1 MGTELHVEVFTRV
14 GMRDAAAGVEFL
26 KHYCDALPELAP
38 QKYGLTEP
46 LRGRFAVDRVE
57 QVVAEAWD
65 SPFLWERTRPRTRGI
80 VFMCPSGRH
89 STVGIHY
96 KERTGAPV
104 DRIGQYVS
112 AEARRL
118 SADWAYVYAYHNL
131 EGERPD
137 YQEVVHSLRIGCG
150 APQLKKCF
158 LDLPWAN
165 VFGPVYVEF
174 FGREKLLSA
183 PCFQTVE
190 LGDGYVYLQLTGN
203 VPEDE
208 PAYHECQAIKES
220 VKRHLGSD
228 AFYERE
234 KGPSGPYR
242 VPRFEV
248 VGKP

>member
-1 MGTELHVEVFTRV
+1 MHIEMFTRA
-14 GMRDAAAGVEFL
+14 GMVDAAAGVEFL
-26 KHYCDALPELAP
+26 RHYCGALPELVP

-65 SPFLWERTRPRTRGI
+65 SPFLWGRTGPKTRGI
-80 VFMCPSGRH
+80 VFMYAPSRH

-96 KERTGAPV
+96 KERTGVPV
-104 DRIGQYVS
+104 DRVCRYVS

-118 SADWAYVYAYHNL
+118 STDWAYVYAYHGL

-137 YQEVVHSLRIGCG
+137 YQEVVHSLRTGCG

-165 VFGPVYVEF
+165 VFGPAYVEF
-174 FGREKLLSA
+174 LGREKLLSA
-183 PCFQTVE
+183 PCFQAAE
-190 LGDGYVYLQLTGN
+190 LGDGYVYLQLTES
-203 VPEDE
+203 VPEDGA
-208 PAYHECQAIKES
+208 AYHACRAIKDS

-242 VPRFEV
+242 APKF
-248 VGKP
+248 